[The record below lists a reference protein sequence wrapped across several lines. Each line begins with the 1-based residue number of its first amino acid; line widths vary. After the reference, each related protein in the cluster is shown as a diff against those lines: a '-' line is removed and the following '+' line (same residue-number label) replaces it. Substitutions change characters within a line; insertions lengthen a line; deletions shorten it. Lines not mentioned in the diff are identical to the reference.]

1 MTDEELLK
9 FSRRIVAGVLND
21 CDPSDRKGIAE
32 EVAVDL
38 RTIARAAA
46 EEAALLALGIG
57 QTMHEGTKYAEG
69 YEDGAK
75 DAARAIVLGAVQPAV
90 CDHREVDRA
99 DAILDTLRT
108 RSQGQG
114 GGNG

>member
-1 MTDEELLK
+1 MRDEELD
-9 FSRRIVAGVLND
+9 RIWTEYAGPVFRPKWVLP
-21 CDPSDRKGIAE
+21 CLHA
-32 EVAVDL
+32 
-38 RTIARAAA
+38 IARVAA

-57 QTMHEGTKYAEG
+57 QTLHEGTKYADG
-69 YEDGAK
+69 YEEGAK

-114 GGNG
+114 GGDHG

>member
-1 MTDEELLK
+1 MAAVKDDDLLRMWT
-9 FSRRIVAGVLND
+9 SGAGRHYEIPLLD
-21 CDPSDRKGIAE
+21 T
-32 EVAVDL
+32 L
-38 RTIARAAA
+38 RAIARAAA